1 MFGFVAE
8 AGIALGELQ
17 SLVDLYDF
25 ISMATIFLIDVL
37 YVTPTLIS
45 REKGVEEEDQWK
57 HKTTPFLIHMM
68 IMMMM
73 KKACVYII

>member
-1 MFGFVAE
+1 VPYHIFFLATFIDLFPAVYCNVFGFVAE

-45 REKGVEEEDQWK
+45 
-57 HKTTPFLIHMM
+57 
-68 IMMMM
+68 
-73 KKACVYII
+73 KKMA